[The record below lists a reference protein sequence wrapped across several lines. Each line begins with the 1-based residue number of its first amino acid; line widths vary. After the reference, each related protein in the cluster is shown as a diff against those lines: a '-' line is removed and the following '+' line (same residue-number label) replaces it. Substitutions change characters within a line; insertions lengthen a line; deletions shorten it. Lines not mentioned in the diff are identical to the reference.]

1 MIVITGGAGFIGS
14 AIIWHLNQ
22 QGIEDIIVVDD
33 LKSDDKWKN
42 LLGLK
47 FEDMYTTEEFLD
59 RVIDDNFPFFTEAII
74 HMGAISST
82 TERDMDKLLKYNYLY
97 TKELA
102 KYCLPKNARFIYAS
116 SAATYGKGEK
126 GYNDDH
132 SQLESLRPLNAYGYS
147 KYLFDIWAKKE
158 EVIDKIV
165 GLKFFNVYGPNEY
178 HKGDMRSVVIKAY
191 EQVLDTAKIK
201 LFKSY
206 HPDFKDG
213 EQKRDF
219 IYIKDVV
226 KIISF
231 FLENRTNGIFN
242 VGTGKARTWNDLAN
256 AVFKAMDYPTRIE
269 YIDMPE
275 SVRNQYQYFTE
286 ANITKLRNAG
296 YTDEFTSLEDGIKD
310 YIQNYLMKNNKHL
323 AD

>member
-1 MIVITGGAGFIGS
+1 MIVVTGGAGFIGS
-14 AIIWHLNQ
+14 AVVWHLNQ
-22 QGIEDIIVVDD
+22 LGIEDIIIVDD

-47 FEDMYTTEEFLD
+47 FEDMYTTEEFLN
-59 RVIDDNFPFFTEAII
+59 RVIEDNFPFFTEAII

-82 TERDMDKLLKYNYLY
+82 TEKDMDKLLKYNYLY

-102 KYCLPKNARFIYAS
+102 KYCLPKKARFIYAS
-116 SAATYGKGEK
+116 SAATYGKGEN

-132 SQLESLRPLNAYGYS
+132 SNLENLRPLNAYGYS
-147 KYLFDIWAKKE
+147 KYLFDVWAKKE
-158 EVIDKIV
+158 EVIDRIV

-191 EQVLDTAKIK
+191 EQILETAKIK

-206 HPDFKDG
+206 KEEYKDG

-226 KIISF
+226 KVVSF
-231 FLENRTNGIFN
+231 FLNNEVNGIFN
-242 VGTGKARTWNDLAN
+242 VGTGKARSWNDLAK
-256 AVFKAMDYPTRIE
+256 AVFDAMDYPVRIQ
-269 YIDMPE
+269 YIDMPDN
-275 SVRNQYQYFTE
+275 VKNQYQYFTE

-296 YTDEFTSLEDGIKD
+296 YTEEFTSLEDGVKD
-310 YIQNYLMKNNKHL
+310 YVQNYLIPNKHL

>member
-1 MIVITGGAGFIGS
+1 MIVVTGAAGFIGS
-14 AIIWHLNQ
+14 AVVWHLNQ
-22 QGIEDIIVVDD
+22 IGIEDIIIVDD
-33 LKSDDKWKN
+33 LGSDDKWKN

-47 FEDMYTTEEFLD
+47 FEDMYTTDEFLN

-74 HMGAISST
+74 HMGAISAT
-82 TERDMDKLLKYNYLY
+82 TEKNMEKLLKYNYLY

-116 SAATYGKGEK
+116 SAATYGNGDS
-126 GYNDDH
+126 GYDDDH
-132 SQLESLRPLNAYGYS
+132 SKLESLRPLNAYGYS
-147 KYLFDIWAKKE
+147 KYLFDVWAKKE

-178 HKGDMRSVVIKAY
+178 HKDDMRSVVVKSY
-191 EQVLDTAKIK
+191 EQVLENARIK

-206 HPDFKDG
+206 KPEYKDG

-226 KIISF
+226 KVISF
-231 FLENRTNGIFN
+231 FLENKANGIYN
-242 VGTGKARTWNDLAN
+242 VGSGLARSWNDLAK
-256 AVFKAMDYPTRIE
+256 AVFKAMDYPVRIE

-275 SVRNQYQYFTE
+275 SVKHQYQYFTQ
-286 ANITKLRNAG
+286 ANISKLRNAG
-296 YTDEFTSLEDGIKD
+296 YKEEFTSLEDGVKD
-310 YIQNYLMKNNKHL
+310 YIQNYLIPKKHL
-323 AD
+323 SD

>member
-1 MIVITGGAGFIGS
+1 MIVVTGGAGFIGS
-14 AIIWHLNQ
+14 AVVWHLNQ
-22 QGIEDIIVVDD
+22 LGIEDIIIVDD

-47 FEDMYTTEEFLD
+47 FEDMYTTEEFLN
-59 RVIDDNFPFFTEAII
+59 RVIDDNFPFFTEAIV

-82 TERDMDKLLKYNYLY
+82 TEKDMDKLLKYNYLY

-102 KYCLPKNARFIYAS
+102 KYCLPKKARFIYAS
-116 SAATYGKGEK
+116 SAATYGKGEN

-132 SQLESLRPLNAYGYS
+132 NGLENLRPLNAYGYS

-158 EVIDKIV
+158 EVIDRIV

-178 HKGDMRSVVIKAY
+178 HKGEMRSVVIKAY
-191 EQVLDTAKIK
+191 EQILETAKIK

-206 HPDFKDG
+206 KEEYKDG

-226 KIISF
+226 KVISF
-231 FLENRTNGIFN
+231 FLNNEVNGIFN
-242 VGTGKARTWNDLAN
+242 VGTGKARSWNDLAT
-256 AVFKAMDYPTRIE
+256 AVFNAMDYPVRIQ
-269 YIDMPE
+269 YIDMPDN
-275 SVRNQYQYFTE
+275 VKNQYQYFTE

-296 YTDEFTSLEDGIKD
+296 YTEEFTSLEDGVKD
-310 YIQNYLMKNNKHL
+310 YIQNYLIPNKHL